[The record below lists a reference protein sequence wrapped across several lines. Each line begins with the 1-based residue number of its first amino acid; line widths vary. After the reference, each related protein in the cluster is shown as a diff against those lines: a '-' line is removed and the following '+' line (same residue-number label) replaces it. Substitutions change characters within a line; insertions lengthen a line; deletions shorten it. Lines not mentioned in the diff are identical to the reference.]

1 MKVVDKMK
9 DYEIVR
15 KSDGLYLFDG
25 EYFQGPYN
33 SIEDAQEDV
42 SSEAQVQY
50 NLPFD
55 QELWRDCH

>member
-25 EYFQGPYN
+25 EHLQGPYN

-55 QELWRDCH
+55 QEL

>member
-55 QELWRDCH
+55 QEL

>member
-1 MKVVDKMK
+1 MK

-25 EYFQGPYN
+25 EHLQGPYN

-50 NLPFD
+50 SLPFD
-55 QELWRDCH
+55 QEL